1 MKKKIAVFTGAG
13 VSQESGIST
22 FRDIKDGF
30 WYNYKV
36 DDVATIEGWRK
47 DRAKVLEF
55 HNMLRSKLPT
65 VEPNDAHRALA
76 ALEQEY
82 DVTIITQNV
91 DDLHERG
98 GSTNIIHLH
107 GELTKARGCIYD
119 HKSSEFDVIHHIG
132 YNEINMGDK
141 CDKTGSQLRPHI
153 VWFGEYPFGVEEAYK
168 AVSEADILIVVGTSL
183 QITYT
188 LDMLNQVSREGDKV
202 HNGREAC
209 DIYYVDPSPMQY
221 LTNYGLKVE
230 YIRKKASDGVSE
242 LVNNLLVQANGG
254 LEKSL

>member
-13 VSQESGIST
+13 ISAESGIST
-22 FRDIKDGF
+22 FRDIKDGL

-91 DDLHERG
+91 DNLHERG

-107 GELTKARGCIYD
+107 GELTKARGCMYD
-119 HKSSEFDVIHHIG
+119 HKSSEFDEVHDIG
-132 YNEINMGDK
+132 YKEINMGDK
-141 CDKTGSQLRPHI
+141 CPITGSQLRPHI
-153 VWFGEYPFGVEEAYK
+153 VWFGEYPFGVHEAYQ
-168 AVSEADILIVVGTSL
+168 AVEEADILMVIGTSL
-183 QITYT
+183 QISYT
-188 LDMLNQVSREGDKV
+188 LDMLNHVSREGDEV
-202 HNGREAC
+202 HGGKPAC
-209 DIYYVDPSPMQY
+209 KIYYIDPNPMNY

-230 YIRKKASDGVSE
+230 YIRKKASEGVVE
-242 LVNNLLVQANGG
+242 VVNNLLVQANGG
-254 LEKSL
+254 LDKEL

>member
-1 MKKKIAVFTGAG
+1 MKKKIVVFTGAG

-22 FRDIKDGF
+22 FRDVENGL
-30 WYNYKV
+30 WYNYEV

-76 ALEQEY
+76 ALEHEY
-82 DVTIITQNV
+82 DVTIVTQNV

-107 GELTKARGCIYD
+107 GELTKARGTLYD
-119 HKSSEFDVIHHIG
+119 HKPSPFDVVHDIG
-132 YNEINMGDK
+132 YNEINMGDV
-141 CDKTGSQLRPHI
+141 CSETNSQLRPHI
-153 VWFGEYPFGVEEAYK
+153 VWFGEFPFGVEEATN
-168 AVSEADILIVVGTSL
+168 AIMEADILIIVGTSL

-188 LDMLNQVSREGDKV
+188 IPMLMRVKRDIP
-202 HNGREAC
+202 
-209 DIYYVDPSPMQY
+209 IYYVDPDPSME
-221 LTNYGLKVE
+221 LTEFGLKIN
-230 YIRKKASDGVSE
+230 YIHKKASEGVSE

-254 LEKSL
+254 LEKNI

>member
-22 FRDIKDGF
+22 FRDIKDGL

-76 ALEQEY
+76 ALEEEY

-91 DDLHERG
+91 DNLHERG

-107 GELTKARGCIYD
+107 GELTKARGCMYD
-119 HKSSEFDVIHHIG
+119 HKSSQFDVIHDIG

-153 VWFGEYPFGVEEAYK
+153 VWFGEYPYGIIEAYRAIEK
-168 AVSEADILIVVGTSL
+168 ADILIVVGTSL

-188 LDMLNQVSREGDKV
+188 LDMLNQISREAK
-202 HNGREAC
+202 
-209 DIYYVDPSPMQY
+209 IYYIDPSPMQY